1 MIESNLN
8 KFQVPA
14 SFPLDR
20 VGERIFVIGIG
31 LIGGSIV
38 LDIKSLRPEATIF
51 GIDSNESHLDEA
63 IALGVI
69 DAGST
74 FDDLVNA
81 DFVIVSVPVDAA
93 LTVLPKVLDAIGEQT
108 IVFEVGSTKIPICEA
123 VSNHPRRRN
132 FIATHPIA
140 GTEFSGPSAA
150 ITGLFQGKT
159 NIICEVEKTSFKLQ
173 EKALDLFKQM
183 GMRIRYMDPKSHD
196 KHIAY
201 VSHLSHISAFM
212 LGKTVIE
219 KEKHEQ
225 DIFDM
230 AGSGFESTVRLAKS
244 SPAMW
249 TPIFKQNRKQV
260 VKTLEEYISN
270 LTQFKDLLVNED
282 YDAIFEEMESVNR
295 IKEILNGMS
304 PSTLK
309 AEAVN
314 K

>member
-1 MIESNLN
+1 MTIDNL
-8 KFQVPA
+8 KTVQQSAP
-14 SFPLDR
+14 SPLER

-31 LIGGSIV
+31 LIGGSMA
-38 LDIKSLRPEATIF
+38 LDIKALQPNSTIF
-51 GIDSNESHLDEA
+51 GIDANEKHLEEA
-63 IALGVI
+63 IDLGVV
-69 DAGST
+69 DLAGKME
-74 FDDLVNA
+74 DLASA
-81 DFVIVSVPVDAA
+81 DFVIVSVPVDVAMV
-93 LTVLPKVLDAIGEQT
+93 VLPKVLDAIGDDT
-108 IVFEVGSTKIPICEA
+108 IVFEVGSTKMPICEA
-123 VSNHPRRRN
+123 VANHPKRRN

-150 ITGLFQGKT
+150 IHGLFQGKT
-159 NIICEVEKTSFKLQ
+159 NIICEVEKTAFKLQ
-173 EKALDLFKQM
+173 EKALHLFREL
-183 GMRIRYMDPKSHD
+183 GMRIRYMEPKSHD

-201 VSHLSHISAFM
+201 VSHLSHISSFM
-212 LGKTVIE
+212 LGKTVIN

-282 YDAIFEEMESVNR
+282 YTAIFEEMESVNR
-295 IKEILNGMS
+295 IKEILNGM
-304 PSTLK
+304 K
-309 AEAVN
+309 